1 MLYLIIITFAIIV
14 GLLRGG
20 EIERLSNIS
29 IKGFYLFVFALILRG
44 SLFFVGLLKISI
56 FFEYANIILII
67 SYLVLIYVSLKN
79 LRLPGFK
86 YITMGVLLNGF
97 VIIVNGGKM
106 PVIIN
111 KQIAQ
116 YADAVTNLSEQGKN
130 LIYSI
135 NNSNALFV
143 FLGDVLPLP
152 SPFPESSILSVG
164 DILIFAGLFILIQKA
179 IIKEDTL

>member
-1 MLYLIIITFAIIV
+1 MLYLIIIILAIII

-29 IKGFYLFVFALILRG
+29 IKGSYLFVIALILRG
-44 SLFFVGLLKISI
+44 LLFFVELLNISI

-67 SYLVLIYVSLKN
+67 SYLVLIYVSFKN
-79 LRLPGFK
+79 IKLPGFK
-86 YITMGVLLNGF
+86 YVTLGVLLNGF
-97 VIIVNGGKM
+97 VIMVNGGKM
-106 PVIIN
+106 PVIVN

-116 YADAVTNLSEQGKN
+116 YTDAVTALSEHGKN

-135 NNSNALFV
+135 NDSNALFV

-152 SPFPESSILSVG
+152 TPFPESSILSVG
-164 DILIFAGLFILIQKA
+164 DVLIFVGLFILIQKV
-179 IIKEDTL
+179 IIKESFV